1 MGLNQSR
8 IFNYNHIE
16 RDSVPESQMNS
27 IDHHHRAVGP
37 SRTPRMMHRTS
48 PYIGQRS
55 PSPDPTR
62 FRLPSSTSTTS
73 TLTTS
78 LVIPRATTTHSQTHF
93 HDDTSFIR
101 GCSSHIIY
109 GQTESPTRSLASPSP
124 PCATP
129 CLVIVNTQNAY
140 FSTERSEKQGEG
152 SRSDK
157 RKTREAGPGAA
168 HSDKDLTKGLG
179 YSSDGKI
186 DKPAGGVGGPGRG
199 GYNLLRGALKWPEK
213 RFNEVKKFIDET
225 VEAKLDCLQPLGKQQ
240 YLQVEEV
247 RTLTVAK
254 FSFLDEYRGHW
265 VVYDFI
271 RCRLKYRKQALK
283 RTALMKAAADS
294 GPRQRISCYVNSDP

>member
-27 IDHHHRAVGP
+27 IDYHHRAVGP
-37 SRTPRMMHRTS
+37 SRTPRIST
-48 PYIGQRS
+48 PFVVLYYIH
-55 PSPDPTR
+55 TY
-62 FRLPSSTSTTS
+62 
-73 TLTTS
+73 
-78 LVIPRATTTHSQTHF
+78 HF
-93 HDDTSFIR
+93 
-101 GCSSHIIY
+101 
-109 GQTESPTRSLASPSP
+109 
-124 PCATP
+124 
-129 CLVIVNTQNAY
+129 V
-140 FSTERSEKQGEG
+140 ERSEKQGEG

-186 DKPAGGVGGPGRG
+186 DKPTGGVGGPGRG

-247 RTLTVAK
+247 RTLRKVMPVLWRSSAFSMNTVAIGW
-254 FSFLDEYRGHW
+254 STTSSG
-265 VVYDFI
+265 VV
-271 RCRLKYRKQALK
+271 
-283 RTALMKAAADS
+283 
-294 GPRQRISCYVNSDP
+294 